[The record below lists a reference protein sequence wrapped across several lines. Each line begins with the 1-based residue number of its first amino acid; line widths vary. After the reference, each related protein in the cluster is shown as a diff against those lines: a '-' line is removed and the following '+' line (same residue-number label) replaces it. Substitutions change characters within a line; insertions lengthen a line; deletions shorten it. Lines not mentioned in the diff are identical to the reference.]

1 VDFRTL
7 LGPRLGYIVTTLPA
21 KAGRVSG
28 NACGDPLRS
37 RLKAP
42 SEPQYVLC
50 GVNVPLGYVA
60 TRAVVQPI
68 RELVLDLRKCTAL
81 ATRLSGVLRVN
92 RDHSHPSLFP
102 ALDTR
107 KFTNCAQPASYLDF
121 ARLKRAMPFT
131 LRASTAI
138 SGSDALPAVPPFWM
152 RSVASRGC
160 SQPTSLVAPYPL
172 PCSPQIVIIMSLAYF
187 LLTSGCQRYRG
198 VRRPRWLAASIP
210 PLAWRRCSSCG
221 CVRSRRRYAVAGR
234 SACRSSPRRGP
245 GGSPPRGG

>member
-1 VDFRTL
+1 MGGRPERNVMIALAKIARQHRKMIPARVHVVVDFRTL

-81 ATRLSGVLRVN
+81 AT
-92 RDHSHPSLFP
+92 
-102 ALDTR
+102 A
-107 KFTNCAQPASYLDF
+107 
-121 ARLKRAMPFT
+121 
-131 LRASTAI
+131 
-138 SGSDALPAVPPFWM
+138 
-152 RSVASRGC
+152 
-160 SQPTSLVAPYPL
+160 
-172 PCSPQIVIIMSLAYF
+172 
-187 LLTSGCQRYRG
+187 
-198 VRRPRWLAASIP
+198 
-210 PLAWRRCSSCG
+210 
-221 CVRSRRRYAVAGR
+221 
-234 SACRSSPRRGP
+234 
-245 GGSPPRGG
+245 